1 MKADERHQL
10 KQNELAEALA
20 QLRDWNS
27 PTTRYTL
34 LVLALV
40 AIAFGAWRVWA
51 YHQRHTLEQ
60 GWQRLGT
67 IEMTLSGKDQAAAAG
82 AASELRALIQETS
95 DPGLQGYA
103 RLRLARERVQEAF
116 SKPEERQAAFAEAVQ
131 ILEQIIHGPNTPAS
145 LEAAASFALGSTHEC
160 LATVEP
166 ASRQSQLDK
175 AAELYQKITQEPRFK
190 GTPYPTLAA
199 ERLKTMATLLK
210 TAIAFTAG
218 PAPAGESVGMP
229 MPGAQ
234 KMTPE
239 QIQAFLNQRQSGTP
253 APGPVGPPPPPPTE
267 PPGQPSPPPGDP
279 PAEEPKPEAPPP
291 APSQSP

>member
-1 MKADERHQL
+1 
-10 KQNELAEALA
+10 
-20 QLRDWNS
+20 
-27 PTTRYTL
+27 
-34 LVLALV
+34 
-40 AIAFGAWRVWA
+40 
-51 YHQRHTLEQ
+51 
-60 GWQRLGT
+60 
-67 IEMTLSGKDQAAAAG
+67 
-82 AASELRALIQETS
+82 
-95 DPGLQGYA
+95 
-103 RLRLARERVQEAF
+103 
-116 SKPEERQAAFAEAVQ
+116 
-131 ILEQIIHGPNTPAS
+131 
-145 LEAAASFALGSTHEC
+145 
-160 LATVEP
+160 
-166 ASRQSQLDK
+166 
-175 AAELYQKITQEPRFK
+175 
-190 GTPYPTLAA
+190 
-199 ERLKTMATLLK
+199 MATLLK